1 MRSRLTS
8 LTGREADFMESVM
21 RDLANTPWAK
31 PLIDDINGSGGLK
44 GTNKA
49 KLFEL
54 RFGYALH
61 LTGATPRYE
70 VPGEGQST
78 LDFGFTSGGR
88 EFLVELMRLEETAAV
103 KVATKS
109 EEDEYGGSW
118 VRRSLSSDAKDAK
131 QSEEG
136 ETLKAVQRI
145 CQKFEHAGRPYK
157 FPVQGTATHI
167 ARRFPH
173 VPEWW

>member
-1 MRSRLTS
+1 MTS
-8 LTGREADFMESVM
+8 TARA
-21 RDLANTPWAK
+21 
-31 PLIDDINGSGGLK
+31 GLK

-54 RFGYALH
+54 RFGYALQ

-103 KVATKS
+103 KAAHG
-109 EEDEYGGSW
+109 E
-118 VRRSLSSDAKDAK
+118 RRGRVWRQL
-131 QSEEG
+131 G
-136 ETLKAVQRI
+136 EAQPQQR
-145 CQKFEHAGRPYK
+145 CQGREAI
-157 FPVQGTATHI
+157 G
-167 ARRFPH
+167 RR
-173 VPEWW
+173 